1 MNNTDNIIWINAE
14 DVSVRKI
21 NLEKSRKYPK
31 PICDLRTY
39 SNLKEELLVKCEPKN
54 YYGEKYNHD
63 MVNSAIDLTDE
74 IKRTD
79 ENDIPTLKRLRKSA
93 IEKLEVKF
101 VTKDLYE
108 KLLKLTNPDDFD
120 DIETKHIINDYHLKV
135 LMAADNIEELEL
147 IKEDIINISNGTKY
161 IDLFT
166 ILQSLDVDDVF
177 LCQKEEIIKE
187 MPLLDYEEIEKKIKI
202 LSESNKIYKEL
213 INFPIENYK
222 IFHGNE
228 VEHFRENIN
237 KNLSHHC
244 LSEFE
249 KEMNLMIE
257 DTGIIVLII
266 FGMIVIIPV
275 LLSIF
280 GLL

>member
-54 YYGEKYNHD
+54 YYGEKYDHD
-63 MVNSAIDLTDE
+63 KVNSAIDLTYE
-74 IKRTD
+74 IKKTD
-79 ENDIPTLKRLRKSA
+79 DNDIPTLKRLRKSA
-93 IEKLEVKF
+93 IEKLEVRF

-108 KLLKLTNPDDFD
+108 TLLKLTNPDDFD

-135 LMAADNIEELEL
+135 LMAADNIEKLEL
-147 IKEDIINISNGTKY
+147 IKEDIINISNGIKY
-161 IDLFT
+161 LELLT
-166 ILQSLDVDDVF
+166 TLQSLDIDDVF
-177 LCQKEEIIKE
+177 LCQKEEIINE
-187 MPLLDYEEIEKKIKI
+187 MPLLDYEEIEKKIKT

-213 INFPIENYK
+213 INFPIEKYK
-222 IFHGNE
+222 IFHGNK
-228 VEHFRENIN
+228 VEHFGENIH
-237 KNLSHHC
+237 KNLSYNY
-244 LSEFE
+244 LSEFLN
-249 KEMNLMIE
+249 EMNLMIE
-257 DTGIIVLII
+257 DTEIMVLII
-266 FGMIVIIPV
+266 IGMIVFIPA
-275 LLSIF
+275 LLLIF

>member
-1 MNNTDNIIWINAE
+1 MDNTDDIIWINAE
-14 DVSVRKI
+14 DVSVKEN
-21 NLEKSRKYPK
+21 NLKKSCKYPK

-39 SNLKEELLVKCEPKN
+39 SDLKEELLVKCEPKN
-54 YYGEKYNHD
+54 YYGENYDHD
-63 MVNSAIDLTDE
+63 MVNYAIDLTDE
-74 IKRTD
+74 IKKTD

-93 IEKLEVKF
+93 IEKLEVRF

-108 KLLKLTNPDDFD
+108 TLLKQTNPDDFD

-147 IKEDIINISNGTKY
+147 IKEDIINISNGIKY
-161 IDLFT
+161 FDLLT
-166 ILQSLDVDDVF
+166 TLQSLDIDDVF

-187 MPLLDYEEIEKKIKI
+187 MPLLDYKDAEKKIKT

-213 INFPIENYK
+213 INFPIEKYK
-222 IFHGNE
+222 IFHGNK
-228 VEHFRENIN
+228 VEHFRENIH
-237 KNLSHHC
+237 KNLSYNH
-244 LSEFE
+244 LSEFL

-257 DTGIIVLII
+257 DTGIMVLII
-266 FGMIVIIPV
+266 TGMTVIVSM

>member
-54 YYGEKYNHD
+54 YYGEKYDHD

-213 INFPIENYK
+213 INFPIEKYK
-222 IFHGNE
+222 IFHGNK
-228 VEHFRENIN
+228 VEHFRENIH
-237 KNLSHHC
+237 KNLSYNH
-244 LSEFE
+244 LSEFL

-257 DTGIIVLII
+257 DTEIIVLII
-266 FGMIVIIPV
+266 LGMIVIVPV